1 MFTPA
6 GDRAGS
12 PQALQKPM
20 TSDTLPMTSDIP
32 SDDVLREILTSNP
45 TIAIVGASP
54 TRDRVSRAIMGYLI
68 QHGYHTVPVNPV
80 YAGQKIFGQTVY
92 ANFEDVP
99 EPIDIV
105 DIFRRT
111 EFLGETVDEALALEK
126 KPGVIWMQQGLRDQ
140 AAAERAEAA
149 GLTVIQDHC
158 IKIEHHRLGL

>member
-1 MFTPA
+1 MPA
-6 GDRAGS
+6 DS
-12 PQALQKPM
+12 V
-20 TSDTLPMTSDIP
+20 SDEK
-32 SDDVLREILTSNP
+32 LREILTSNP
-45 TIAIVGASP
+45 TIAVVGASP

-92 ANFEDVP
+92 ANLADVP

-111 EFLGETVDEALALEK
+111 EFLGETVDEALALER
-126 KPGVIWMQQGLRDQ
+126 KPKVIWMQQGLRDE
-140 AAAERAEAA
+140 AAAEKAAAA

-158 IKIEHHRLGL
+158 IKIEHSRLGL

>member
-1 MFTPA
+1 
-6 GDRAGS
+6 
-12 PQALQKPM
+12 M
-20 TSDTLPMTSDIP
+20 TTETLTRDIP

-45 TIAIVGASP
+45 TIAVVGASP

-92 ANFEDVP
+92 ASLADVP

-111 EFLGETVDEALALEK
+111 DKLGEAVDEALALEQ
-126 KPGVIWMQQGLRDQ
+126 KPKVVWMQLGLRDE
-140 AAAERAEAA
+140 AAAERARAA
-149 GLTVIQDHC
+149 GITVIQDHC
-158 IKIEHHRLGL
+158 IKIEHARLGL